1 MPHLVY
7 CSFYNLFN
15 LPTLYLLPHT
25 FTHYEKYVIPLFLIN
40 RPLDKLVTFSRIFAA
55 NFQAMIHII
64 VAVGNQGEIGYK
76 NQLLCH
82 LPADLKHF
90 KELTSGHT
98 ILMGRKTWDSLPKK
112 PLPNRRN
119 LVISRNKDL
128 QLEGAE
134 VFSSP
139 EDALKNVEIGEEV
152 FIIGGEQ
159 IYQLFINKADK
170 IHLTHILAD
179 FEADA
184 FFPKINPEEWEL
196 CEEVP
201 VEKDEKNPYNFIFQ
215 TFTRKQK

>member
-1 MPHLVY
+1 
-7 CSFYNLFN
+7 
-15 LPTLYLLPHT
+15 
-25 FTHYEKYVIPLFLIN
+25 
-40 RPLDKLVTFSRIFAA
+40 
-55 NFQAMIHII
+55 MIHII
-64 VAVGNQGEIGYK
+64 VAIGNNNEIGYQ

-119 LVISRNKDL
+119 IVISRNFNL

-139 EDALKNVEIGEEV
+139 NAALETVKIGEEV

-159 IYQLFINKADK
+159 IYKLFINQADI
-170 IHLTHILAD
+170 IHLTRILAD
-179 FEADA
+179 FKADA
-184 FFPKINPEEWEL
+184 FFPQINSDEWLLNEEI
-196 CEEVP
+196 P
-201 VEKDEKNPYNFIFQ
+201 FEKDEKNPYNFVFQ
-215 TFTRKQK
+215 TYIRRISK

>member
-1 MPHLVY
+1 MLRRTTVR
-7 CSFYNLFN
+7 
-15 LPTLYLLPHT
+15 LYL
-25 FTHYEKYVIPLFLIN
+25 IN
-40 RPLDKLVTFSRIFAA
+40 FINLKLYNWFYGIFAA

-64 VAVGNQGEIGYK
+64 VAVGNRGEIGYQ

-90 KELTSGHT
+90 KELTTGHT

-119 LVISRNKDL
+119 IVISRNKDL
-128 QLEGAE
+128 RMDGAE

-139 EDALKNVEIGEEV
+139 EEALKNIEVGEEV

-159 IYQLFINKADK
+159 IYQLFVNKADI

-184 FFPKINPEEWEL
+184 FFPKIDSEEWEL
-196 CEEVP
+196 CEENP
-201 VEKDEKNPYNFIFQ
+201 FEKDEKNPYNFIFQ
-215 TFTRKQK
+215 TFTRRQKWNDCSLPLK

>member
-1 MPHLVY
+1 
-7 CSFYNLFN
+7 
-15 LPTLYLLPHT
+15 
-25 FTHYEKYVIPLFLIN
+25 
-40 RPLDKLVTFSRIFAA
+40 
-55 NFQAMIHII
+55 MIHII
-64 VAVGNQGEIGYK
+64 VAVGNQGEIGYQ

-90 KELTSGHT
+90 KELTTGHT

-119 LVISRNKDL
+119 IVISRNKGLKLD
-128 QLEGAE
+128 GAE

-139 EDALKNVEIGEEV
+139 EEALKNIGVGEEV

-159 IYQLFINKADK
+159 IYQLFVDKADM

-184 FFPKINPEEWEL
+184 FFPKADPGKWEL

-201 VEKDEKNPYNFIFQ
+201 FEKDEKNPYNFIFQ

>member
-1 MPHLVY
+1 
-7 CSFYNLFN
+7 
-15 LPTLYLLPHT
+15 
-25 FTHYEKYVIPLFLIN
+25 
-40 RPLDKLVTFSRIFAA
+40 
-55 NFQAMIHII
+55 MIHII
-64 VAVGNQGEIGYK
+64 VAVGNHGEIGYH

-90 KELTSGHT
+90 KELTTGHT

-119 LVISRNKDL
+119 IVISRNKDFL
-128 QLEGAE
+128 ADGAE

-139 EDALKNVEIGEEV
+139 EEALKNVGVGEEV

-159 IYQLFINKADK
+159 IYQLFVNKVDK
-170 IHLTHILAD
+170 INLTHILAD

-196 CEEVP
+196 CEEIP
-201 VEKDEKNPYNFIFQ
+201 FEKDEKNPYNFIFQ

>member
-1 MPHLVY
+1 
-7 CSFYNLFN
+7 
-15 LPTLYLLPHT
+15 
-25 FTHYEKYVIPLFLIN
+25 
-40 RPLDKLVTFSRIFAA
+40 
-55 NFQAMIHII
+55 MIHII
-64 VAVGNQGEIGYK
+64 AAVGNQGEIGYK

-90 KELTSGHT
+90 KELTTGHT

-119 LVISRNKDL
+119 IVISRNKNFRA
-128 QLEGAE
+128 EGAE
-134 VFSSP
+134 SFSSP
-139 EDALKNVEIGEEV
+139 DEALKNIGAGEEV

-159 IYQLFINKADK
+159 IYQLFLDKAA
-170 IHLTHILAD
+170 ILHLTRILAD

-184 FFPKINPEEWEL
+184 FFPEINQEEWEL

-215 TFTRKQK
+215 TFTKK

>member
-1 MPHLVY
+1 MRRTVVRLY
-7 CSFYNLFN
+7 TMNLQ
-15 LPTLYLLPHT
+15 
-25 FTHYEKYVIPLFLIN
+25 
-40 RPLDKLVTFSRIFAA
+40 LDKLVTFYGIFAA
-55 NFQAMIHII
+55 KFQAMIHII
-64 VAVGNQGEIGYK
+64 VAVGNRGEIGYQ

-90 KELTSGHT
+90 KELTTGHT

-119 LVISRNKDL
+119 IVISRNKELTLD
-128 QLEGAE
+128 GAE

-139 EDALKNVEIGEEV
+139 EEALKNIEVGEEV

-159 IYQLFINKADK
+159 IYQLFVNKADK

-184 FFPKINPEEWEL
+184 FFPKIDSEEWEL
-196 CEEVP
+196 CEENP
-201 VEKDEKNPYNFIFQ
+201 FEKDEKNPYNFIFQ
-215 TFTRKQK
+215 TFTRRQK

>member
-1 MPHLVY
+1 
-7 CSFYNLFN
+7 
-15 LPTLYLLPHT
+15 
-25 FTHYEKYVIPLFLIN
+25 
-40 RPLDKLVTFSRIFAA
+40 
-55 NFQAMIHII
+55 MIHII
-64 VAVGNQGEIGYK
+64 VAIGNNNEIGYQ

-119 LVISRNKDL
+119 IVISRNFNL

-139 EDALKNVEIGEEV
+139 NAALETVKIGEEV

-159 IYQLFINKADK
+159 IYKLFINQADI
-170 IHLTHILAD
+170 IHLTRILAV
-179 FEADA
+179 FKADA
-184 FFPKINPEEWEL
+184 FFPQIDSDEWLLNEEI
-196 CEEVP
+196 P
-201 VEKDEKNPYNFIFQ
+201 FEKDEKNPYNFVFQ
-215 TFTRKQK
+215 TYIRRISK